1 MHHEH
6 EHEHK
11 KQNIKKLWLILSLTV
26 LYMFAEFVGG
36 YISNSLAL
44 MADATHMFS
53 DAAALGLSIFAAWL
67 SMKPATFEKTFGYHR
82 TEIFAAFI
90 NGIMLFVIAGFI
102 IYEAC
107 IRIVNPP
114 DINAPVLIFVASG
127 GLLVNI
133 ISARILHSSSEDNLN
148 LKGAYLH
155 ILGDMLGS
163 LGAIIAGLA
172 IYFFDLHIL
181 DPIISFFISALIL
194 ISAFRLVSETV
205 DILLEASPAG
215 VNVENIHQA
224 LLNLPNIEGVHHLHV
239 WSITSGKISL
249 SVHIVTTS
257 SDFRQTLSS
266 AQKLLKDNFNIDHVT
281 IQVEPINFHDGD
293 ASF

>member
-6 EHEHK
+6 NHK
-11 KQNIKKLWLILSLTV
+11 RQNIKKLKLVLSLTV
-26 LYMFAEFVGG
+26 LYMLAEFIGG

-44 MADATHMFS
+44 MADAAHMFS

-90 NGIMLFVIAGFI
+90 NGVMLFVIAGFI
-102 IYEAC
+102 IYEAFQ
-107 IRIVNPP
+107 RIANPP
-114 DINAPVLIFVASG
+114 DINAPVLIFVATG

-133 ISARILHSSSEDNLN
+133 IAARILSSSSKDNLN

-163 LGAIIAGLA
+163 LGAIIAGVA
-172 IYFFDLHIL
+172 IYFFDLHIF
-181 DPIISFFISALIL
+181 DPIISFVISALIL
-194 ISAFRLVSETV
+194 FSATRLVSETV
-205 DILLEASPAG
+205 DILLEASPTG
-215 VNVENIHQA
+215 VNVENIHKA
-224 LLNLPNIEGVHHLHV
+224 LLDLPDVVDIHHLHV

-249 SVHIVTTS
+249 SVHIVTES
-257 SDFRQTLSS
+257 SDFQHILLS
-266 AQKLLKDNFNIDHVT
+266 AQKLLKKDFNIDHVT
-281 IQVEPINFHDGD
+281 IQVEPVNFHDGE
-293 ASF
+293 ANF

>member
-1 MHHEH
+1 M
-6 EHEHK
+6 
-11 KQNIKKLWLILSLTV
+11 L
-26 LYMFAEFVGG
+26 AEFIGG

-44 MADATHMFS
+44 MADAAHMFS

-90 NGIMLFVIAGFI
+90 NGVMLFVIAGFI
-102 IYEAC
+102 IYEAFQ
-107 IRIVNPP
+107 RIANPP
-114 DINAPVLIFVASG
+114 DINAPILIFVATG

-133 ISARILHSSSEDNLN
+133 IAARILSSSSKDNLN

-163 LGAIIAGLA
+163 LGAIIAGVA
-172 IYFFDLHIL
+172 IYFFDLHIF
-181 DPIISFFISALIL
+181 DPIISFVISALIL
-194 ISAFRLVSETV
+194 FSATRLVSETV

-215 VNVENIHQA
+215 VNVENIHKT
-224 LLNLPNIEGVHHLHV
+224 LLDLPYVVDIHHLHV

-249 SVHIVTTS
+249 SVHIVTES
-257 SDFRQTLSS
+257 SDFQHILLS
-266 AQKLLKDNFNIDHVT
+266 AQKLLKKDFNIDHVT
-281 IQVEPINFHDGD
+281 IQVEPVNFHDGE
-293 ASF
+293 ANF